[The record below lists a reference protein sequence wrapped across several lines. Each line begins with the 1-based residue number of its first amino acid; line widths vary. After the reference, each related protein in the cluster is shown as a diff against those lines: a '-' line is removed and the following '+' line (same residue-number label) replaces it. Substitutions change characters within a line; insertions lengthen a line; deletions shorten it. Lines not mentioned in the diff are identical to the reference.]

1 MDQSRLFSEDIYD
14 ALSDV
19 VRALGG
25 PKRVG
30 ALLKGDAVSAE
41 DAGRWVKD
49 CLNRNRR
56 ERFDP
61 NELVFL
67 LRKGREIG
75 CHSAMNF
82 LADEAGYER
91 PKPLEPRDEMAELQR
106 RYLDGVGELK
116 AIAERMERLT
126 RPAVSLVK

>member
-1 MDQSRLFSEDIYD
+1 MDQSKLFSEDIYD

-25 PKRVG
+25 PKKVG
-30 ALLKGDAVSAE
+30 AMLKGDAVTAE

-61 NELVFL
+61 NELIFL
-67 LRKGREIG
+67 LRKAREAG
-75 CHSAMNF
+75 CHSAMHF
-82 LADEAGYER
+82 VCDEAGYDR

-106 RYLDGVGELK
+106 RYIDAVE
-116 AIAERMERLT
+116 ASRTIAERMERLV
-126 RPAVSLVK
+126 RPGIQVVK

>member
-25 PKRVG
+25 PKKVG
-30 ALLKGDAVSAE
+30 TMLKGDAVSGE

-61 NELVFL
+61 NEIVFL

-106 RYLDGVGELK
+106 RYLEGVGEMK

-126 RPAVSLVK
+126 KPAVALVK